1 MDARHGSRY
10 AHAIPCM
17 IFMTLRKEALTR
29 EPSVIRRTPATALA
43 R

>member
-1 MDARHGSRY
+1 MDARRRYRY

-17 IFMTLRKEALTR
+17 ICLTLREEAVTR
-29 EPSVIRRTPATALA
+29 EPSALRRTPATALA